1 MFVTTYTLMK
11 QTILITIFS
20 LATLLSLSQDS
31 TKTYQKAIEFFE
43 KKEYAKTIKELN
55 KLLAVDSN
63 KTDYLFLKANALA
76 ELNQLE
82 SAYNIYTKIIKQDS
96 EDVSALSQRGLLLS
110 SIKEFDAAIQDF
122 DNALKV
128 KASDSAKVFLLV
140 NRGSAK
146 AATRDFEGAYDDFL
160 KAYKIDTLNIGTLN
174 NLAVVCDETG
184 RGNETLKYL
193 YKVVDINPKFVGSYC
208 NIGFKYQGMDNHNKA
223 IEFFDKALQI
233 EKNQPLALN
242 NRGFSKYKL
251 GDLKGALSDVNK
263 SILYYPSNSFAYKN
277 RALIYLAMQEV
288 TKACED
294 LHAAIKM
301 GFTEMYGKEVMD
313 LIETNCK

>member
-1 MFVTTYTLMK
+1 MFVLIFTVMK
-11 QTILITIFS
+11 KIIL
-20 LATLLSLSQDS
+20 LAIIAFVHINLIAQDS
-31 TKTYQKAIEFFE
+31 TKTYQKATEYFY

-55 KLLAVDSN
+55 KLLISDSN
-63 KTDYLFLKANALA
+63 NTEFLFLKANALN
-76 ELNQLE
+76 ELNQFE
-82 SAYNIYTKIIKQDS
+82 SAYNLYSKIILIDS
-96 EDVSALSQRGLLLS
+96 NDIIAINQRGLLLS
-110 SIKEFDAAIQDF
+110 TIKEFEASIQDF
-122 DNALKV
+122 DKALSIKS
-128 KASDSAKVFLLV
+128 SDSLRITLLV
-140 NRGSAK
+140 NRGSVK
-146 AATRDFEGAYDDFL
+146 AATRDFDGSYNDYLA
-160 KAYKIDTLNIGTLN
+160 AYKLDTLNIATLN

-208 NIGFKYQGMDNHNKA
+208 NIGFKYQGMDNHKKA

-251 GDLKGALSDVNK
+251 GDLKGALADVNK
-263 SILYYPSNSFAYKN
+263 SILYYPANSFAFKN
-277 RALIYLAMQEV
+277 RALIYIAMYDV
-288 TKACED
+288 IKACED
-294 LHAAIKM
+294 LHTSIKM